1 MYRFLLTPRWW
12 GINLFVVLAIP
23 FCVFMGTWQL
33 GRFEDRVQSHEQAE
47 KQPDPST
54 RAAKPLDELLPVD
67 KVTSGRPAVATG
79 TYADQF
85 LVPGRELDDRQG
97 FYVLNMLRTDSGKA
111 LPVVRGWLPGSAS
124 DAKVPAAPRGE
135 VTVTGDLQA
144 SENARSKGVDVRGGL
159 PGGQLGMISAA
170 TLVNLVPYDVYDA
183 WVTLPK
189 PEAGGTGGA
198 MKPVPAAA
206 PEGSGLDLKAF
217 QNLGYTGEWFVF
229 AGFVLFMWFRL
240 VRREAEAARD
250 VALGLV
256 PDGAEAG
263 AEESGAGSEESRAGA
278 AGSEESSGAA
288 GPQVSETAAD
298 RLEAGAG
305 GSEAGSDGA
314 DVGPVG
320 SEAPA
325 GSRDPVGSQNPADSQ
340 DPVGSQDAVGSQG
353 SGVAGDVRAAEAGS
367 GR

>member
-47 KQPDPST
+47 KAPDPST
-54 RAAKPLDELLPVD
+54 RAAKPLDALLPVD
-67 KVTSGRPAVATG
+67 KVTSGRPAIATG

-85 LVPGRELDDRQG
+85 LVPGRKLEDRQG

-111 LPVVRGWLPGSAS
+111 LPVVRGWLPGSAT
-124 DAKVPAAPRGE
+124 DARVPAAPTGE

-144 SENARSKGVDVRGGL
+144 SENTHSDGVDVRGGL
-159 PGGQLGMISAA
+159 PSGQVGMISAA

-183 WVTLPK
+183 WVTLPEA
-189 PEAGGTGGA
+189 EAGGTGGA

-229 AGFVLFMWFRL
+229 AAFVLFMWFRL
-240 VRREAEAARD
+240 VRREAEAERD
-250 VALGLV
+250 IALGLV
-256 PDGAEAG
+256 PEESPAPATADASEGAGPAVEGAEA
-263 AEESGAGSEESRAGA
+263 
-278 AGSEESSGAA
+278 
-288 GPQVSETAAD
+288 PETA
-298 RLEAGAG
+298 EGAPKDAPEDP
-305 GSEAGSDGA
+305 SSPDY
-314 DVGPVG
+314 DVASTPV
-320 SEAPA
+320 
-325 GSRDPVGSQNPADSQ
+325 R
-340 DPVGSQDAVGSQG
+340 
-353 SGVAGDVRAAEAGS
+353 
-367 GR
+367 